1 MKYNKPALSIPDQ
14 AQRLLDRGMICIDR
28 NHLEHYLSHIGYYR
42 LSAYWLPFEY
52 PSTNGDSRNHQFLP
66 DTTFEEVLDLYVFD
80 RKLRLLVIE
89 AIERIEVAARTRWA
103 SAMSLQHGSHAHMNA
118 DLFKNPWQHAS
129 DIARISNDLK
139 DSNETFVVHY
149 RGKYKAPYLPP
160 IWAVVE
166 TMTLGALSRWIAST
180 GDNQVKREVAKT
192 LGMPTIEI
200 LEQVLHALT
209 PVRNICAHHARLW
222 NRRFI
227 LLLPNIKRLQG
238 QLITETITTP
248 SGETQQPLRREI
260 YNFLVVIQYLMNHMS
275 QNSTWGARLMQHIEP
290 LATEHK
296 NAMGFPTDWKTHQ
309 PWVGVSL

>member
-28 NHLEHYLSHIGYYR
+28 NRLEHYLSHIGYYR
-42 LSAYWLPFEY
+42 LSAYWLPFEH

-227 LLLPNIKRLQG
+227 LLLPNIKRRNHHN
-238 QLITETITTP
+238 TI
-248 SGETQQPLRREI
+248 G
-260 YNFLVVIQYLMNHMS
+260 
-275 QNSTWGARLMQHIEP
+275 
-290 LATEHK
+290 
-296 NAMGFPTDWKTHQ
+296 
-309 PWVGVSL
+309 